1 MQRAELSSRIREEA
15 FRLGFFKVGIVSA
28 RSLPPSVEN
37 HFNAWLAN
45 GFHGQMEYME
55 RQASKRRD
63 PRMAFSE
70 TQTMLVLGFNY
81 FTGDPPLA
89 GSMKGR
95 ISRYAWGEDYH
106 RIVKDRLERLL
117 RFIQCLDP
125 SARGVCYTDTGPVME
140 KAWGDQA
147 SLGWLGKNACLIT
160 RSGSWFFI
168 GVILI
173 SIDLECDVRAG
184 SYCGTCSRCIGA
196 CPTGALVAPY
206 ILDARRCISYLTIEL
221 RGPIPLPLRPLMGN
235 RIFGCDACQEAC
247 PWNRFASGT
256 AEEGFGGRE
265 ETRSPDLA
273 SLIGI
278 SAKEFRLRFRHSP
291 VWRATRDGLVR
302 NVAVALGN
310 SGSDEAVPALA
321 EALQDASP
329 LVRGHAAWGLG
340 RIATEHSLRI
350 LRSAHRSEKDS
361 FVLEEI
367 AAALG
372 MS

>member
-1 MQRAELSSRIREEA
+1 MRRADLTSSIRAEALK
-15 FRLGFFKVGIVSA
+15 LGFFKAGIVPA
-28 RSLPPSVEN
+28 RSLPPFAEN

-45 GFHGQMEYME
+45 GFHGRMEYME
-55 RQASKRRD
+55 RQAAKRRD
-63 PRMAFSE
+63 PRLVFTEAK
-70 TQTMLVLGFNY
+70 TILVLGFNY
-81 FTGDPPLA
+81 YTPDFPADTPL
-89 GSMKGR
+89 KGR

-106 RIVKDRLERLL
+106 RLVKERLERLL
-117 RFIQCLDP
+117 RFIQGLEP
-125 SARGVCYTDTGPVME
+125 SARGICYADTGPVME
-140 KAWGDQA
+140 KAWGDQT

-160 RSGSWFFI
+160 RSGSWFFL
-168 GVILI
+168 GVILL
-173 SIDLECDVRAG
+173 SIDLECDVRG
-184 SYCGTCSRCIGA
+184 GNYCGTCSRCIDA
-196 CPTGALVAPY
+196 CPTGALLAPY

-221 RGPIPLPLRPLMGN
+221 RGPIPRPLRPLMGN

-256 AEEGFGGRE
+256 AEEGLAGRE

-278 SAKEFRLRFRHSP
+278 SAKEFSRRFRHSP
-291 VWRATRDGLVR
+291 IWRSTRDGLVR

-310 SGSDEAVPALA
+310 SGSDEAVPALV

-329 LVRGHAAWGLG
+329 LVRGHAAWALG
-340 RIATEHSLRI
+340 RIATDHTSQI
-350 LRSAHRSEKDS
+350 LKSAHRSEKDS

-367 AAALG
+367 AASLD